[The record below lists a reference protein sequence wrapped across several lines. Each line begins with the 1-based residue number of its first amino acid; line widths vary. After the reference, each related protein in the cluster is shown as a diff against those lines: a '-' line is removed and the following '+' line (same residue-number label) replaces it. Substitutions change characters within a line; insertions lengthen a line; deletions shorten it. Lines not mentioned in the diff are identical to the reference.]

1 MVLKLLDPDSVAV
14 VGASPKPGTVGY
26 IILENLATRFRGE
39 VYPVN
44 PKYDVVELWGRK
56 IKFYKSIADVEKIVD
71 VVVIATPAPTVP
83 RILEEAGAKGVK
95 AAIIISS
102 GFAEAGNVEL
112 EHTVGDIA
120 KRYGIRVLGPNCIGV
135 YNAFSN
141 FDTIFLPIDR
151 AGRSPPGPLA
161 LISQSGAVAVA
172 IMDWAARRKLGL
184 GYLVNYGNKVDVDE
198 VEILEAFAK
207 DDRIKVITVYL
218 EGFKYPGEARRFLKT
233 AKRIAPAKPIVAYKA
248 GRGKAA

>member
-1 MVLKLLDPDSVAV
+1 M
-14 VGASPKPGTVGY
+14 
-26 IILENLATRFRGE
+26 
-39 VYPVN
+39 YPVN

-95 AAIIISS
+95 AAVIISS

-112 EHTVGDIA
+112 EYAVGDIA

-141 FDTIFLPIDR
+141 FDTIFLPVDR

-172 IMDWAARRKLGL
+172 IMDWAARRRLGL

-198 VEILEAFAK
+198 VEILETFAN

-218 EGFKYPGEARRFLKT
+218 EGFKYPGEARRFLET
-233 AKRIAPAKPIVAYKA
+233 AKKIALTKPIVAYKA
-248 GRGKAA
+248 GRGAASCEKPHGCYVWLL